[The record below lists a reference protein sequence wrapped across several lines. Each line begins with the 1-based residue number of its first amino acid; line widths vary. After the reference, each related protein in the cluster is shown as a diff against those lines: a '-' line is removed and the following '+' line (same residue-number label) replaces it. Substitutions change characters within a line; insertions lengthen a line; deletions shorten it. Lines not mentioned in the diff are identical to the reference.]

1 MLSNVNVARNHYEWD
16 VGRFRR
22 AERPKCRKFRE
33 FPGLVEEVVARV
45 TGEGGEQARSVMMY
59 CTGGIRSQHN

>member
-1 MLSNVNVARNHYEWD
+1 MLSNVARNHYEWD

-59 CTGGIRSQHN
+59 CTGGIR